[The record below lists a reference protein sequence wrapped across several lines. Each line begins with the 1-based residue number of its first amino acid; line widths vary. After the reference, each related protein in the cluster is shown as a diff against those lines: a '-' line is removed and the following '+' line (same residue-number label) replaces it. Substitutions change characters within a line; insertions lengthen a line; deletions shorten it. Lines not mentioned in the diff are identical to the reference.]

1 MTHRIAMFLIV
12 MICAAIVVDVAFFGT
27 DHLLFLARKLMELLE
42 WLAFWR

>member
-12 MICAAIVVDVAFFGT
+12 MICAAIVVDIFFFGT